1 MQTAFAKSLLHAG
14 ANPDAETRGELLLTW
29 CITRKEVA
37 LAELLID
44 SEADPNYRDER
55 GSTPLI
61 HSAREGLTEITR
73 KLLAA
78 GADPNIINKQNTIAL
93 FSAQSSYRSNR
104 EVVEMLLPVT
114 DMHIQLEGGW
124 NALHRAILSYDRPHG
139 PKALDWVLKAGVDLE
154 AKCGHHTPLT
164 HAIEAQAYGAIQAL
178 IDAGCD
184 VNAKWG
190 QGGRTVLNYAATT
203 NFYVRDPDGEMVALL
218 IKGGADVDGAKNA
231 DMSPLESAIYSKN
244 TLAIRELV
252 QGNCDCKI
260 QRFENNYHGLRFM
273 QLCDEDPNDVDL
285 SEYTA
290 FILVESSSAEE
301 QLHYYDRYP
310 KYSEKIGISAPPIS
324 LVRMCRLVL
333 RSSLPKGAA
342 FLTAVDQL
350 PLPRTL
356 RDFIALRPV

>member
-14 ANPDAETRGELLLTW
+14 ANPDTETQGEPLLTW
-29 CITRKEVA
+29 CITRKEVG

-93 FSAQSSYRSNR
+93 FSAQLSLRSNH

-124 NALHRAILSYDRPHG
+124 NALHTAILYYDRPGG
-139 PKALDWVLKAGVDLE
+139 PEALDWVLKAGVDLE
-154 AKCGHHTPLT
+154 SKRGHHTPLT
-164 HAIEAQAYGAIQAL
+164 SAIEFGCHGAVQAL
-178 IDAGCD
+178 IDAGSD
-184 VNAKWG
+184 VNANWG
-190 QGGRTVLNYAATT
+190 QGGTVLNFAAST
-203 NFYVRDPDGEMVALL
+203 NLYDQELDGEMVALL

-231 DMSPLESAIYSKN
+231 DMSPLESAICSKN
-244 TLAIRELV
+244 MLAVSELLRA
-252 QGNCDCKI
+252 NCSGRI
-260 QRFENNYHGLRFM
+260 QRFES
-273 QLCDEDPNDVDL
+273 D
-285 SEYTA
+285 YTA
-290 FILVESSSAEE
+290 LYFLSLAIEEDVKDCAAFVLGDSSHKKD
-301 QLHYYDRYP
+301 QRDYYKMCP
-310 KYSEKIGISAPPIS
+310 EYSREIGICLPPIS
-324 LVRMCRLVL
+324 LARMCRLVL
-333 RSSLPKGAA
+333 RESLPKGAS
-342 FLTAVDQL
+342 FLTAVDKL